1 MQTADQLVR
10 ALAARMMGWLE
21 QGCRTLP
28 FAPSQQ
34 EGIALSALVSAMT
47 NIAER
52 TGHLDELP
60 GMVETAIAEIR
71 KWREEQNAK
80 AEAAAKASNDAN

>member
-1 MQTADQLVR
+1 MDPNQIVR

-21 QGCRTLP
+21 QGCRALP

-34 EGIALSALVSAMT
+34 EGIALSALVAALT

-60 GMVETAIAEIR
+60 GMIETSIREIR

-80 AEAAAKASNDAN
+80 AAEASNETN

>member
-1 MQTADQLVR
+1 MNTVDQLVR
-10 ALAARMMGWLE
+10 ALASRLMGWLE

-28 FAPSQQ
+28 FAPKVQ
-34 EGIALSALVSAMT
+34 ESIALSSLIAAAT

-60 GMVETAIAEIR
+60 KMLETAIAEIR
-71 KWREEQNAK
+71 KWREEQNAQ
-80 AEAAAKASNDAN
+80 AAAAAAKNDTN